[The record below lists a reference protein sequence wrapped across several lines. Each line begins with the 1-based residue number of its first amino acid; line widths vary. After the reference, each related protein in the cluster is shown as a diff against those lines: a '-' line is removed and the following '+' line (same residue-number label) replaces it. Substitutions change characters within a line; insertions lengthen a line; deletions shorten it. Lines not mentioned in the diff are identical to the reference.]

1 MKMIKALIAFDAR
14 INGVNNSYSTP
25 LDIVLDNEYHSVR
38 DLLIQLGAMTSDEM
52 GCTVD
57 NDDSYNN
64 GRVSP
69 YTEVDL
75 ASRHLKDSE
84 YYHFRPISL
93 PNGYDPDPGNHDE
106 VDSNNSDGNPPYP
119 SGLPINGGAPPPPGG
134 LNCHH
139 EGQLLNYCV
148 NFVSSRLPHLHP
160 PLNVGCAC
168 KRWTMLQ

>member
-1 MKMIKALIAFDAR
+1 MKIIKALIAFDAR

-25 LDIVLDNEYHSVR
+25 LDIVLDNDYHSVK

-52 GCTVD
+52 GCTID
-57 NDDSYNN
+57 DDSYDN

-84 YYHFRPISL
+84 YHYFRPISL
-93 PNGYDPDPGNHDE
+93 ANGYDLDQGIHDE
-106 VDSNNSDGNPPYP
+106 VDSNNSDGDAIPYP
-119 SGLPINGGAPPPPGG
+119 YGLPINGGASPPPGG

-139 EGQLLNYCV
+139 EGQPLLCLV
-148 NFVSSRLPHLHP
+148 DSHLHP
-160 PLNVGCAC
+160 HFIVGCG
-168 KRWTMLQ
+168 KR